1 MMLSSS
7 LHPRNHDVDLT
18 MDFGERLAQLVG
30 APPRLQPAPSS
41 HVYHH
46 GQIEGL
52 PHAWKKQ
59 VEARSRAMAQLESL
73 PHDGN
78 VRSVPV
84 SAVDRPS
91 AQTPPT
97 PDSTSSALSLAEIHD
112 LAWHCRNLIARITRS
127 PSERR
132 TVSSERSVADA
143 SQREV
148 RLPRAITRVGLGT
161 AMRGVYATM
170 ATPIQLFKGYTQT
183 TSDGL
188 DQSSELIEADPLDTI
203 KRAGISEEI
212 FSRNEKIA
220 ADGTLALLA
229 IMEIK
234 SGIQEMAHAAK
245 HHKELKRSIQQLEQE
260 VACLERLAGVAGSTR
275 DRNHPTQ
282 AASVRL
288 FTDAQSM
295 MTCLRA
301 VMEVK
306 RQVMAF
312 TRQQNRADAA
322 LGACSIASGSTVLA
336 KASVGIAAKAALCAA
351 DSPAA
356 AALDHV
362 AGLATLGLEPLVGA
376 TALASGA
383 YKVHRS
389 RQQLNAFRAAKAATD
404 TRLKDAHIDALIDQ
418 LRQNGHH
425 LSPEDAELLHRYARF
440 QSLKL
445 EQRDQ
450 FFTSYARWNNS
461 FLAGSAV
468 YAASTLAKAGVAGA
482 IAAGTAGAAVAHP
495 AVAGGLLAVTIS
507 GLLMM
512 SASSQ
517 RALFD
522 YRKQRRYQTYYTDDD
537 PELNRTFL
545 ESMDVLNWGSSTA
558 TPLDGLLLQSA
569 FYKQI
574 YQRED
579 QRQTFLSQVAD
590 QLGKRYDD
598 KYVYTGDSDA
608 RGAKPSTQQFIAN
621 TARRAAQDSLGRLKA
636 ASSFLAHSAKLN
648 SPHSATRAA
657 KQAWNDS
664 RQYLTRSSLKTWL
677 AQPTR
682 EAQTAQIELLEDML
696 DTQAAYLRRKLEAK
710 IQTYQHVVNKLSG
723 TPAPTSDGH
732 AIEDVRLSTVDADDN
747 TSREHKFKAIFAPL
761 DATVTHVEDIRVEN
775 HPADMPRSLA
785 LKEILVGL
793 DKDLEYDQRL
803 YRDALAVRAQC
814 RKLKRQLPLTNAH
827 ERQLAV
833 AIDQFISVQKGKL
846 VDPHAPRAD
855 LASSHDKLATYLMK
869 SAPKR
874 YRDLRGK
881 LVETLMQATRQID
894 LCRAWHDGEV
904 AGTREPNA
912 PDAAPRQPRRA
923 FPNLRL
929 RHTVF

>member
-7 LHPRNHDVDLT
+7 LHPRNYDVDLT

-30 APPRLQPAPSS
+30 APPRLQTAPSS
-41 HVYHH
+41 HAHHH
-46 GQIEGL
+46 GQIESL

-59 VEARSRAMAQLESL
+59 LAARSRAMTQLEGL

-91 AQTPPT
+91 AQTLPT
-97 PDSTSSALSLAEIHD
+97 SDSTSSSLSLVEIHD
-112 LAWHCRNLIARITRS
+112 LARNCRNLIARITRS
-127 PSERR
+127 PSEQR
-132 TVSSERSVADA
+132 TVSTERSVAGA
-143 SQREV
+143 SQRDV
-148 RLPRAITRVGLGT
+148 RLPRAITRMGLGT
-161 AMRGVYATM
+161 AMRGVYAAM
-170 ATPIQLFKGYTQT
+170 ATPIQVFKGCTQT

-188 DQSSELIEADPLDTI
+188 DQSSELIEADPLDTL

-212 FSRNEKIA
+212 FSRNEKIG

-229 IMEIK
+229 VMEIK
-234 SGIQEMAHAAK
+234 SGIQEMAHAAR
-245 HHKELKRSIQQLEQE
+245 HHKELKHSIKQLEQE

-275 DRNHPTQ
+275 DHNRPAQ

-306 RQVMAF
+306 RQVMTF
-312 TRQQNRADAA
+312 TRQQNRAGAA

-336 KASVGIAAKAALCAA
+336 KASVGIAAKAALCAS

-389 RQQLNAFRAAKAATD
+389 RQQLSAFRAAKAATD
-404 TRLKDAHIDALIDQ
+404 TRLKDAHIDALIGQ
-418 LRQNGHH
+418 LRQNGHP
-425 LSPEDAELLHRYARF
+425 LDSEDVEWLHRYARF
-440 QSLKL
+440 QSLKS

-461 FLAGSAV
+461 FLAGSAL
-468 YAASTLAKAGVAGA
+468 YAASTLTKAGVAGA
-482 IAAGTAGAAVAHP
+482 IAAGTAGAAMAHP

-507 GLLMM
+507 GLLIM

-522 YRKQRRYQTYYTDDD
+522 YRKQRRYQTYYTGDD

-579 QRQTFLSQVAD
+579 RRQTFLSQVAD

-608 RGAKPSTQQFIAN
+608 RGTKPSTQQVIAS

-636 ASSFLAHSAKLN
+636 TSSFLAHSAKLN

-657 KQAWNDS
+657 QQAWNGS
-664 RQYLTRSSLKTWL
+664 REYLTRSSLKTWL

-682 EAQTAQIELLEDML
+682 EAQAAQIELLEDML
-696 DTQAAYLRRKLEAK
+696 DTQATYLRRKLKVK

-723 TPAPTSDGH
+723 TPAPFADGH
-732 AIEDVRLSTVDADDN
+732 AIEDVRLSTVDATDN
-747 TSREHKFKAIFAPL
+747 TSHEHKFKAIFAPL
-761 DATVTHVEDIRVEN
+761 DATITHVEDVRIEN
-775 HPADMPRSLA
+775 HPADMPRNLA

-827 ERQLAV
+827 ERQLAI
-833 AIDQFISVQKGKL
+833 AIDQFISVQQGKL
-846 VDPHAPRAD
+846 VDPHARHAD
-855 LASSHDKLATYLMK
+855 LATSHDKLANYLMK

-881 LVETLMQATRQID
+881 LIETLMQATRQID
-894 LCRAWHDGEV
+894 LCRAWHDGE
-904 AGTREPNA
+904 AAKTRD
-912 PDAAPRQPRRA
+912 PDASDAALRQPRHA
-923 FPNLRL
+923 FSDLRQ
-929 RHTVF
+929 HHAVS

>member
-1 MMLSSS
+1 
-7 LHPRNHDVDLT
+7 
-18 MDFGERLAQLVG
+18 
-30 APPRLQPAPSS
+30 
-41 HVYHH
+41 
-46 GQIEGL
+46 
-52 PHAWKKQ
+52 
-59 VEARSRAMAQLESL
+59 MA
-73 PHDGN
+73 G
-78 VRSVPV
+78 
-84 SAVDRPS
+84 
-91 AQTPPT
+91 
-97 PDSTSSALSLAEIHD
+97 
-112 LAWHCRNLIARITRS
+112 
-127 PSERR
+127 
-132 TVSSERSVADA
+132 A
-143 SQREV
+143 SQRDV
-148 RLPRAITRVGLGT
+148 RLPRAITRMGLGT
-161 AMRGVYATM
+161 AMRGVYAAM
-170 ATPIQLFKGYTQT
+170 ATPIQVFKGCTQT

-188 DQSSELIEADPLDTI
+188 DQSSELIEADPLDTL

-212 FSRNEKIA
+212 FSRNEKIG

-229 IMEIK
+229 VMEIK
-234 SGIQEMAHAAK
+234 SGIQEMAHAAR
-245 HHKELKRSIQQLEQE
+245 HHKELKHSIKQLEQE

-275 DRNHPTQ
+275 DHNRPAQ

-306 RQVMAF
+306 RQVMTF
-312 TRQQNRADAA
+312 TRQQNRAGAA

-336 KASVGIAAKAALCAA
+336 KASVGIAAKAALCAS

-389 RQQLNAFRAAKAATD
+389 RQQLSAFRAAKAATD
-404 TRLKDAHIDALIDQ
+404 TRLKDAHIDALIGQ
-418 LRQNGHH
+418 LRQNGHP
-425 LSPEDAELLHRYARF
+425 LDSEDVEWLHRYARF
-440 QSLKL
+440 QSLKS

-461 FLAGSAV
+461 FLAGSAL
-468 YAASTLAKAGVAGA
+468 YAASTLTKAGVAGA
-482 IAAGTAGAAVAHP
+482 IAAGTAGAAMAHP

-507 GLLMM
+507 GLLIM

-522 YRKQRRYQTYYTDDD
+522 YRKQRRYQTYYTGDD

-579 QRQTFLSQVAD
+579 RRQTFLSQVAD

-608 RGAKPSTQQFIAN
+608 RGTKPSTQQVIAS

-636 ASSFLAHSAKLN
+636 TSSFLAHSAKLN

-657 KQAWNDS
+657 QQAWNGS
-664 RQYLTRSSLKTWL
+664 REYLTRSSLKTWL

-682 EAQTAQIELLEDML
+682 EAQAAQIELLEDML
-696 DTQAAYLRRKLEAK
+696 DTQATYLRRKLKVK

-723 TPAPTSDGH
+723 TPAPFADGH
-732 AIEDVRLSTVDADDN
+732 AIEDVRLSTVDATDN
-747 TSREHKFKAIFAPL
+747 TSHEHKFKAIFAPL
-761 DATVTHVEDIRVEN
+761 DATITHVEDVRIEN
-775 HPADMPRSLA
+775 HPADMPRNLA

-827 ERQLAV
+827 ERQLAI
-833 AIDQFISVQKGKL
+833 AIDQFISVQQGKL
-846 VDPHAPRAD
+846 VDPHARHAD
-855 LASSHDKLATYLMK
+855 LATSHDKLANYLMK

-881 LVETLMQATRQID
+881 LIETLMQATRQID
-894 LCRAWHDGEV
+894 LCRAWHDGE
-904 AGTREPNA
+904 AAKTRD
-912 PDAAPRQPRRA
+912 PDASDAALRQPRHA
-923 FPNLRL
+923 FSDLRQ
-929 RHTVF
+929 HHAVS